1 MSQVAHSLKSL
12 LRDRVDIPSMLDV
25 WIHGLSAD
33 SRQVRSGDA
42 FMALAGASGDAWAH
56 VDEAVANGAA
66 AVLLDTG
73 VGRAP
78 SRPREYRDAVLVP
91 VAGLADAMAG
101 LADHFYHQPSAHL
114 TLIGVTGTNGKTSVA
129 GFIAAILEAAGIPAA
144 TMGTLGYTF
153 GEFREA
159 ASHTTPDVV
168 RVHSLLAR
176 FRDMG
181 AKAVIMEVSSHA
193 LVQGRVDRVR
203 FDAGVFTNL
212 SPEHLDYHPDMAA
225 YGAAKARLFTEH
237 EPQVAVVNADD
248 DFGQRLVGQL
258 PPEIGLWR
266 FGRTAPQLECR
277 LRNARAAANG
287 MAAILD
293 TRMGRLT
300 LQTGLMGYFN
310 LENLAAA
317 GAAALAMGVPTT
329 VVEAAACQLNAPP
342 GRLETRSTLSGLKL
356 VIDYAHTAASLE
368 QTLEALRP
376 HTGGDLWCVFGCGG
390 NRDKAK
396 RGAMGEVA
404 ERLSD
409 QVVLTDDNPRD
420 EAPEAIVEDI
430 LTGMA
435 GTCGIRVI
443 HDREDAIVT
452 AFREAGPAD
461 LVLIA
466 GKGHETTQERDG
478 FRIPFSDAEVV
489 HRLISEGGEAA

>member
-12 LRDRVDIPSMLDV
+12 LRDRVAIPSVLDV

-73 VGRAP
+73 AGRAP

-114 TLIGVTGTNGKTSVA
+114 TLIGVTGTNGKTSVT

-212 SPEHLDYHPDMAA
+212 SPEHLDYHPDMVA
-225 YGAAKARLFTEH
+225 YGAAKAQLFTEH
-237 EPQVAVVNADD
+237 EPEVAVINADEG
-248 DFGQRLVGQL
+248 FGRQLGEQL
-258 PPEIGLWR
+258 PAEMHLWR
-266 FGRTAPQLECR
+266 YGSTAEQLECR
-277 LRNARAAANG
+277 IRDARPATDG
-287 MAAILD
+287 MVATLD
-293 TRMGRLT
+293 TRMGDLK
-300 LQTGLMGYFN
+300 LQTRLMGHFN
-310 LENLAAA
+310 MENLAAA
-317 GAAALAMGVPTT
+317 GATALAMGVPAK
-329 VVEAAACQLNAPP
+329 VVEAAAGQLQAPP
-342 GRLETRSTLSGLKL
+342 GRLEAWNAVSGLKL
-356 VIDYAHTAASLE
+356 VIDYAHTTAALE
-368 QTLEALRP
+368 QALEALRP
-376 HTGGDLWCVFGCGG
+376 HTGGAVWCVFGCGG

-396 RGAMGEVA
+396 RAAMGEVA
-404 ERLSD
+404 GRLAD

-430 LTGMA
+430 LSGMA

-443 HDREDAIVT
+443 HDRGDAIGT

-466 GKGHETTQERDG
+466 GKGHETTQERG
-478 FRIPFSDAEVV
+478 GVRTPFSDGDVV
-489 HRLISEGGEAA
+489 RRLISDRGESA